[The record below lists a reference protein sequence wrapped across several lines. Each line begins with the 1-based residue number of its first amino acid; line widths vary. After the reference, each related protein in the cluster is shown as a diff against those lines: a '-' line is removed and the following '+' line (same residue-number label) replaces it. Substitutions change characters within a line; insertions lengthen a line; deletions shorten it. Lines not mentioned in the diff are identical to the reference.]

1 MDRPVQLV
9 AQLGG
14 VLLWGSV
21 LYAEEAAPASK
32 RERVISPRVAEILT
46 AAAPKYEPPVSTPT
60 GSETGTVAQSPAS
73 RVRLERS
80 DASVPA
86 NTIIRLPEYVVTE
99 RKPRPLPKYE
109 EVISRRELEKL
120 AMLEFLGPED
130 GFDRGFL
137 NLFTVAGLWKK
148 IPVLGQIPLAGF
160 MTNEERA
167 MAMYRADREA
177 KAWAEAMSLLTPA
190 ERAGIAT
197 PTGSAPPKK

>member
-9 AQLGG
+9 VQLGG

-21 LYAEEAAPASK
+21 LYAEDAAPGSK

-46 AAAPKYEPPVSTPT
+46 AAAPKYEPPASATT
-60 GSETGTVAQSPAS
+60 GSEAGSAGQSPAS
-73 RVRLERS
+73 RRRLDRS
-80 DASVPA
+80 EPSVPA

-109 EVISRRELEKL
+109 EVLSPRELEKL
-120 AMLEFLGPED
+120 AMQEFLGPED

-148 IPVLGQIPLAGF
+148 IPLLGQIPLAGF

-197 PTGSAPPKK
+197 PTGSAPLKK

>member
-9 AQLGG
+9 ALFGGALIVGCSVVLG
-14 VLLWGSV
+14 
-21 LYAEEAAPASK
+21 EEAEPRPK
-32 RERVISPRVAEILT
+32 RERVVSPRVAEILT
-46 AAAPKYEPPVSTPT
+46 AAAPKYAPT
-60 GSETGTVAQSPAS
+60 APSKEESEGRTGNQVPAA
-73 RVRLERS
+73 RARLAS

-86 NTIIRLPEYVVTE
+86 NTIIRLPDYVVTE
-99 RKPRPLPKYE
+99 RKPKPLPKYE

-120 AMLEFLGPED
+120 AMQEFLGPED

-148 IPVLGQIPLAGF
+148 IPILGVIPLAGF
-160 MTNEERA
+160 VTNEDRA

-190 ERAGIAT
+190 ERAAISR